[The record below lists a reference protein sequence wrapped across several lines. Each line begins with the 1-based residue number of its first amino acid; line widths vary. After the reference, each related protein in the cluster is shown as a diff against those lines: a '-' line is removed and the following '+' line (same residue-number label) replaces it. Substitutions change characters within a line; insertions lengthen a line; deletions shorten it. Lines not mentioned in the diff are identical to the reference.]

1 MKRTE
6 TWFDGLKDGCVA
18 RTIRCARN
26 SPIGANPSTPN
37 WVWRRAAGALEAAI
51 VGYCRRTDR
60 SLCRMR
66 SPFAVLASRCG
77 TTTRRSMSPCKKA
90 FKNSV

>member
-1 MKRTE
+1 MKLTE
-6 TWFDGLKDGCVA
+6 TPFGGLKDGCVGESGA
-18 RTIRCARN
+18 LRPN
-26 SPIGANPSTPN
+26 SPIGASSRHRTSSAP
-37 WVWRRAAGALEAAI
+37 AGALEAAI
-51 VGYCRRTDR
+51 AGYCNRTVR

-77 TTTRRSMSPCKKA
+77 TTTRRSISPRKKA

>member
-6 TWFDGLKDGCVA
+6 TRFDGLKDGCVA
-18 RTIRCARN
+18 RTIHCARN
-26 SPIGANPSTPN
+26 LPIGAGSVDTELGLAP
-37 WVWRRAAGALEAAI
+37 AAGALEAAI

-77 TTTRRSMSPCKKA
+77 TTTRRSISPRKKA